1 MDKKGKFLT
10 WRFLLWW
17 QNYVK
22 WQHTKQTPAEQFRQT
37 HRYVTLRQQLRTL
50 LRNLRLQR
58 LPRIIW
64 LSLRRARVRKRQW
77 NTYHDGTDD
86 NSPQHLNQVA
96 NPDSRSTSL
105 EGPSPM
111 IQYDGITI
119 RDINNTSAHIDVAQF
134 AALPSVDVSV
144 DTVTDNKF
152 IKASKLNF

>member
-1 MDKKGKFLT
+1 M
-10 WRFLLWW
+10 
-17 QNYVK
+17 
-22 WQHTKQTPAEQFRQT
+22 
-37 HRYVTLRQQLRTL
+37 
-50 LRNLRLQR
+50 
-58 LPRIIW
+58 
-64 LSLRRARVRKRQW
+64 RKRQW